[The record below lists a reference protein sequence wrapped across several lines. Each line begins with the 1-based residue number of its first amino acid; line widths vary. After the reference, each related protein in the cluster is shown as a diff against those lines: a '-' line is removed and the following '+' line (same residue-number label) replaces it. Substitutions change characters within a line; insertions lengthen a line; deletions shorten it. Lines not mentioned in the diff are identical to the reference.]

1 MADKYFSRHN
11 LDFILYEVLD
21 VLSLAKHNYFSMHD
35 AETFAMTLDT
45 ATGIAAKK
53 MLPAY
58 TESDRNPPELING
71 EVKVHPLLHE
81 YYKAFSALGLLSSIF
96 DATLGGQ
103 QLPRTV
109 YAAADFIVGGAHNG
123 FQMFTA
129 LANAAAK
136 LITTFGSTELIDL
149 YAAKILCGEW
159 AATMCLTE
167 TQAGSSL
174 SEIAT
179 TAHLQ
184 NNGTYKIK
192 GQKIFIS
199 AGDHDITEN
208 IVHLVLARIDGAPK
222 GAKGISLF
230 VVPKKRLQGGEEL
243 ISNDVSSIG
252 IYHKMGQRSTPA
264 MHLEFGG
271 KNDCIGYLLGEANKG
286 LSYMFQM
293 MNDKRLG
300 TGLAGIYI
308 ASAAYYAS
316 LQYAHER
323 RQGRRLNNKNANEPQ
338 IEIIQHPDVRRMLLL
353 QKAIVEG
360 SLSLLMQ
367 CYLYLD
373 LEAVTKTVEEKKHYN
388 DLLELLTP
396 VAKTYGAEMGV
407 VSVNNGMQVLGG
419 YGYTEDFPLEQMA
432 RDVRIMPLYEG
443 TTGIQSI
450 ALLGRQIAINSG
462 RALQYWK
469 AEVKKVTD
477 EAQHFNKL
485 QYYADWLAHEIEELD
500 ITTAH
505 LLNIASKGNAE
516 VFLSDANLY
525 MELFGLMCMAWQWLH
540 QSVVAQKGL
549 EKNNT
554 SKDDALFYQSK
565 IETMQFFFHYEFRKT
580 KALHE
585 RLKDEKVFTVMKE
598 NEILM

>member
-1 MADKYFSRHN
+1 MADKYFSRRN

-21 VLSLAKHNYFSMHD
+21 ILSLTKHDYFSMHD
-35 AETFAMTLDT
+35 AQTFAMTLDT
-45 ATGIAAKK
+45 ATGIAEKT

-58 TESDRNPPELING
+58 ASSDCNPPQLVNE
-71 EVKVHPLLHE
+71 EVKVHPVLHE
-81 YYKAFSALGLLSSIF
+81 YYKAFCASGLLSSIF
-96 DATLGGQ
+96 DASLGGQ

-136 LITTFGSTELIDL
+136 LITTFGSKELIDL
-149 YAAKILCGEW
+149 YAVKILGGKW

-174 SEIAT
+174 GELQT
-179 TAHLQ
+179 MAHLEKD
-184 NNGTYKIK
+184 GTYKIK

-208 IVHLVLARIDGAPK
+208 IVHLVLARIEDAPK
-222 GAKGISLF
+222 GIKGISLF
-230 VVPKKRLQGGEEL
+230 VVPKKRLNNAAAL
-243 ISNDVSSIG
+243 ISNDVASIG

-286 LSYMFQM
+286 LAYMFQM

-300 TGLAGIYI
+300 TGLSGIYI

-316 LQYAHER
+316 LQYAQER
-323 RQGRRLNNKNANEPQ
+323 QQGRRLNNKNTDEPQ
-338 IEIIQHPDVRRMLLL
+338 VKIIQHPDVRRMLLL

-360 SLSLLMQ
+360 GLSLLMQ

-373 LEAVTKTVEEKKHYN
+373 LESISKHAAEKKYYN

-419 YGYTEDFPLEQMA
+419 YGYTEDFPLEQMT

-450 ALLGRQIAINSG
+450 ALLGRQVAMNNG
-462 RALQYWK
+462 RSLQLWK
-469 AEVKKVTD
+469 NEIMKDVHAAQHYNNIQCYADCLLHEMHTFDKVT
-477 EAQHFNKL
+477 Q
-485 QYYADWLAHEIEELD
+485 
-500 ITTAH
+500 H
-505 LLNIASKGNAE
+505 LLSISAKGDAE
-516 VFLSDANLY
+516 IFLSDAALY
-525 MELFGLMCMAWQWLH
+525 MELFGILNVAWQWLK
-540 QSVVAQKGL
+540 QATVAQRAL
-549 EKNNT
+549 ELKNCT
-554 SKDDALFYQSK
+554 ETDKQFYASK
-565 IETMQFFFHYEFRKT
+565 IHTMKFFFHYELVKT
-580 KALHE
+580 KGLSA
-585 RLKDEKVFTVMKE
+585 RLMDGEVLTVM
-598 NEILM
+598 NEEEMIL